1 MAGAAEGWS
10 GMFVYSIKTSKKQIL
25 SMLVCVVMLI
35 AILIV
40 VIAWPGGETSAQ
52 TFSPVAAADDTERIG
67 FLRDLGYEVTPQA
80 LEVREVLI
88 PDEFDEVFQ
97 QYNEIQAAA
106 GMDLEPYHG
115 KRVKCWTYEVV
126 NHPSGEEVRA
136 HLYVYK
142 DKIVGGDISST
153 ALDGFM
159 HGLTEMT
166 MTG

>member
-1 MAGAAEGWS
+1 
-10 GMFVYSIKTSKKQIL
+10 MFVFSVKTSKKQL
-25 SMLVCVVMLI
+25 LAALLCVLLVI
-35 AILIV
+35 AVIIV
-40 VIAWPGGETSAQ
+40 VAVWPSGGASAQ
-52 TFSPVAAADDTERIG
+52 TMGPVAAADDTERIA
-67 FLRDLGYEVTPQA
+67 FLRSLGYEVTPQA
-80 LEVREVLI
+80 LEVREGLI